1 MALRDAVRCGL
12 VLGLIVVTAVAVGGM
27 QPSGKAMAAVDVNRA
42 TVTELMT
49 VPGMTEVWAKRIVRF
64 RPYRRKTDLVD
75 HGVISAEEYGKIRN
89 YVVAHRLV
97 EERGKQANTQ

>member
-1 MALRDAVRCGL
+1 M
-12 VLGLIVVTAVAVGGM
+12 VVTAMTVGGM
-27 QPSGKAMAAVDVNRA
+27 QPSDKAMTAVDVNRA

-49 VPGMTEVWAKRIVRF
+49 VPGMTEVWARRIVRF

-89 YVVAHRLV
+89 YVVAHRV
-97 EERGKQANTQ
+97 AEERGKQANTQ